1 MHVLHGIT
9 FKFGLRLCGTSM
21 CNEIKRVHK
30 YIQGR
35 LREDDRKEQFEHKM
49 SSTLLNID
57 QIFHFLTFYF
67 EG

>member
-1 MHVLHGIT
+1 
-9 FKFGLRLCGTSM
+9 M
-21 CNEIKRVHK
+21 CNEIKRVHI